1 MAVAKTLGVTR
12 QHLHRILAEASVTP
26 DMALRLSKFCGN
38 GPGLWLRM
46 QQAHDLWH
54 AERALRQVVA
64 KIPTAKARGRE
75 LLVGFRC
82 AN

>member
-1 MAVAKTLGVTR
+1 
-12 QHLHRILAEASVTP
+12 
-26 DMALRLSKFCGN
+26 
-38 GPGLWLRM
+38 M